1 METQTAHADQPIYV
15 SWLET
20 LGIDDI
26 GKVGGKNASLGE
38 LIRTLKDQD
47 VKVPDGFAITVEAY
61 WTFLKAD
68 GLIEKVEAHLAAFAR
83 GEQSLAK
90 PVVQFAGYFCRLPF
104 HQT

>member
-1 METQTAHADQPIYV
+1 METQTAHADQSVYV
-15 SWLET
+15 SWFET

-26 GKVGGKNASLGE
+26 GNVGGKNASLGE
-38 LIRTLKDQD
+38 LICTLKDQD

-68 GLIEKVEAHLAAFAR
+68 DLIEKVQAHLDAFAR
-83 GEQSLAK
+83 GEQSLA
-90 PVVQFAGYFCRLPF
+90 QTGRAIRWLFLQTPF